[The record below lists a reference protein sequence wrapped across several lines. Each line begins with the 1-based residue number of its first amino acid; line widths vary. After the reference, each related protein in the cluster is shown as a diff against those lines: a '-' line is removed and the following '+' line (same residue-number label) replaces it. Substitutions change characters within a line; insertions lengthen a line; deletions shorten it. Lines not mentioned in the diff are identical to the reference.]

1 MLAMF
6 DGGFDPTVE
15 RATVDWV
22 VHAPA
27 GTVLTITARHQ
38 RAGTRRAE
46 ITLDPG
52 PA

>member
-15 RATVDWV
+15 RATADWV

-27 GTVLTITARHQ
+27 GTVLPIIARHA
-38 RAGTRRAE
+38 R
-46 ITLDPG
+46 G
-52 PA
+52 PAPRRTEVTLS